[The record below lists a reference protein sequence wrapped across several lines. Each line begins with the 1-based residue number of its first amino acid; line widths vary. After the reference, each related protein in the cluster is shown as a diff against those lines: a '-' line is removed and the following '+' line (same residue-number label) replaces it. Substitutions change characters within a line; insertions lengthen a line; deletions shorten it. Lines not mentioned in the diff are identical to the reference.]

1 MAIKDLA
8 THPAAYVSVTELAEY
23 WKLDRHQIYKFID
36 LGGLRAIRLGPRTFR
51 VHVDDARVF
60 ERDAKLAPRNTAD

>member
-8 THPAAYVSVTELAEY
+8 AHPAAYVSVSELAEY

-51 VHVDDARVF
+51 VHVEDAREF
-60 ERDAKLAPRNTAD
+60 ERDAKLGPVKKED